1 MVRKTQVKPVSKP
14 QTDVAFAQ
22 LLITAMRI
30 YGDPVV
36 SKGKAGLAKLVQRET
51 ESSLRTA

>member
-36 SKGKAGLAKLVQRET
+36 NRGKAG
-51 ESSLRTA
+51 RTR

>member
-1 MVRKTQVKPVSKP
+1 MVRKTQVKPVLKP

-30 YGDPVV
+30 YGDPALRR
-36 SKGKAGLAKLVQRET
+36 GKAG
-51 ESSLRTA
+51 RTR